1 MNQLTVAATAVTMTS
16 REIADLVDKRHDN
29 VMADIRKML
38 AELYGEDRLL
48 SFQGTVERANPSGG
62 APISSVV
69 YMLPKR
75 ESLILVSGYSIPLR
89 AKIID
94 RWAELEAA
102 ASNPVKSLDDPR
114 ALREVLLG
122 YTEKVIALE
131 SKVVELTP
139 KANALDR
146 LEKVGEGSFC
156 LTDAAKDLQVAP
168 RAFTRKLQEIGWIY
182 RRPQGSG
189 WLAYQHRIAQGVL
202 EHKVTH
208 GEKADGSEWVS
219 SQVRV
224 TARGMARLAEIF
236 EQEKA
241 AA

>member
-16 REIADLVDKRHDN
+16 REIAELTGKRHDN
-29 VMADIRKML
+29 VMRDIRTML
-38 AELYGEDRLL
+38 AELVQGGLL
-48 SFQGTVERANPSGG
+48 NSEAGYIQNWRHPQNGQQFEEFA
-62 APISSVV
+62 
-69 YMLPKR
+69 LPKD
-75 ESLILVSGYSIPLR
+75 LTITLVSGYSVAMRHRIVT
-89 AKIID
+89 
-94 RWAELEAA
+94 RWQELEAQA
-102 ASNPVKSLDDPR
+102 ADPVKALNDPSK
-114 ALREVLLG
+114 LRQVLLG
-122 YTEKVIALE
+122 YTEKVIELE
-131 SKVVELTP
+131 SKVTELTP

-208 GEKADGSEWVS
+208 GEKADGSEWIS

-236 EQEKA
+236 EQEKLA
-241 AA
+241 A

>member
-16 REIADLVDKRHDN
+16 REIAELTGKEHKN
-29 VMADIRKML
+29 VMADIRSML
-38 AELYGEDRLL
+38 EQLDMTSAEFSADLPDTYGRLQPA
-48 SFQGTVERANPSGG
+48 FR
-62 APISSVV
+62 
-69 YMLPKR
+69 LPKD
-75 ESLILVSGYSIPLR
+75 LTITLVSGYSVAVRHRIVT
-89 AKIID
+89 
-94 RWAELEAA
+94 RWQELEAEA
-102 ASNPVKSLDDPR
+102 TDPVR
-114 ALREVLLG
+114 ALNDPGKLRQVLLG
-122 YTEKVIALE
+122 YTERVIALE